1 MSVRVRFAPSP
12 TGYLHIGGARTAL
25 YCYLIAKAKGG
36 SFILRIEDTDLERSK
51 KEYEVAMIDD
61 LKWCGLTHNE
71 GPDVGGD
78 FGPYRQSER
87 TEIYLKYAK
96 EFVEK
101 GIAYPCFLT
110 SDELEEL
117 TAKAEGEKKAPHT
130 YHGKY
135 RDLDPAEA
143 AKRVAAGEEHV
154 IRFKNPGKEWK
165 FHDLVR
171 GDVKFP
177 VDMVGD
183 FVIIRSNG
191 MPVYNFCCVIDDHL
205 MEMTHVIRAEEHLN
219 NTVRQLMIYEALGA
233 KPPQFVHCSL
243 LVGEDRQKLS
253 KRHGATSVKQYRDQ
267 DYLPGAL
274 MNYLCLL
281 GWSHPEEKDIFDL
294 NDIDKE
300 FNLDRFNKS
309 PAFYDMNKLKYF
321 NEQYLRALPIEDLV
335 SGFSRAID
343 DSHEW
348 HSKDDAWKSEFSD
361 LFREKVQLF
370 SDINPMLGLIFDETI
385 EQTEDVV
392 EVNGWETTPTIREY
406 VKSEVTSIKDGG
418 ASVISS
424 EQFKGMMNH
433 LKKEL
438 KIKGKPLF
446 MGLRVVLTGKTH
458 GPDLSR
464 AIPLTPIS
472 TIEKRLS

>member
-71 GPDVGGD
+71 GPDVGGN
-78 FGPYRQSER
+78 FGPYNQSER

-96 EFVEK
+96 DFVDK
-101 GIAYPCFLT
+101 GVAYPCFLT

-117 TAKAEGEKKAPHT
+117 TAKAEAEKKSPHA

-135 RDLDPAEA
+135 RDLDSAEA
-143 AKRVAAGEEHV
+143 SKRVAAGEEHV
-154 IRFKNPGKEWK
+154 IRFKNPSKEWK

-219 NTVRQLMIYEALGA
+219 NTVRQLMIYEAIGA

-281 GWSHPEEKDIFDL
+281 GWSHPEEKDIFDI

-309 PAFYDMNKLKYF
+309 PAFYDMVKLKYF
-321 NEQYLRALPIEDLV
+321 NEQYLRALPIEELV
-335 SGFSRAID
+335 AGFTRTID
-343 DSHEW
+343 DSHDW
-348 HSKDDAWKSEFSD
+348 HLRDDAWKAEFSE

-370 SDINPMLGLIFDETI
+370 SDINSQLGLIFDESI

-392 EVNGWETTPTIREY
+392 EVNGWETTPVVREY
-406 VKSEVTSIKDGG
+406 VKSQVTSIKESG
-418 ASVISS
+418 ASVISA
-424 EQFKGMMNH
+424 EQFKDIMNH

-472 TIEKRLS
+472 TIEKRLN